1 MTYEII
7 KNTDGTTT
15 LRMSFIDENVDLQG
29 EISIKGGVEDATSY
43 VPFFENDLRC
53 NFADKF
59 PVPEMPEGFEEGEM
73 LE

>member
-7 KNTDGTTT
+7 KNIDGTTT
-15 LRMSFIDENVDLQG
+15 LHMNFIDENVDIQG

-59 PVPEMPEGFEEGEM
+59 PVPEMHEGFEEGEM

>member
-7 KNTDGTTT
+7 KNIDGTTT
-15 LRMSFIDENVDLQG
+15 LHMNFIDENVDIQG
-29 EISIKGGVEDATSY
+29 EINIQGGVEDATSY

>member
-7 KNTDGTTT
+7 ENIDGTTT
-15 LRMSFIDENVDLQG
+15 LHMNFIDENVDIQG
-29 EISIKGGVEDATSY
+29 EINIKGGVEDATSY

-53 NFADKF
+53 NFADRF
-59 PVPEMPEGFEEGEM
+59 PVSEMVEEGEM

>member
-7 KNTDGTTT
+7 KNIDGTTT
-15 LRMSFIDENVDLQG
+15 LHMNFIDENVDIQG
-29 EISIKGGVEDATSY
+29 EICIKGGTEAAISY

-53 NFADKF
+53 NFADRF
-59 PVPEMPEGFEEGEM
+59 PVSEMVEEGEM

>member
-7 KNTDGTTT
+7 KNINRTTT
-15 LRMSFIDENVDLQG
+15 LHMNFIDENVDIQG
-29 EISIKGGVEDATSY
+29 EINIKGGVEDATSY

>member
-7 KNTDGTTT
+7 KNIDGTTT
-15 LRMSFIDENVDLQG
+15 LHMSFIDENVDLQG
-29 EISIKGGVEDATSY
+29 EISIKSGVEDAISY
-43 VPFFENDLRC
+43 VPFFENVLRL

-59 PVPEMPEGFEEGEM
+59 TVPEMPEGFEEGEM

>member
-7 KNTDGTTT
+7 ENVDGTTT
-15 LRMSFIDENVDLQG
+15 LHMNFIDENVDIQG
-29 EISIKGGVEDATSY
+29 EICIKGGTEAAISY

-53 NFADKF
+53 NFADRF
-59 PVPEMPEGFEEGEM
+59 PVSEMVEEGEM